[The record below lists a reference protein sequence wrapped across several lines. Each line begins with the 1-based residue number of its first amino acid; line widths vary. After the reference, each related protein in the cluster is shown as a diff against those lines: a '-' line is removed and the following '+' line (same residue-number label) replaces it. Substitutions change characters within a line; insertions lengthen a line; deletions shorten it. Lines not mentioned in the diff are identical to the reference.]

1 LTEAAAMVREAIG
14 QTLAHMG
21 FPRER
26 WRSLRSNNPLER
38 IIRKHLSNPIYARR
52 GSPGTPGP

>member
-1 LTEAAAMVREAIG
+1 MVREAIG